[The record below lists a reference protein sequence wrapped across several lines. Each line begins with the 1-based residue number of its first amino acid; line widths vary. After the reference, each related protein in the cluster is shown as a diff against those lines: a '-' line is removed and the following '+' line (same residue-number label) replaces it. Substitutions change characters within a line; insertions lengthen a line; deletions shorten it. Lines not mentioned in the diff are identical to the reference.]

1 MKGCCCMTDY
11 FVTVKAEVLYEKAN
25 SILAKYEKYLDTC
38 ETPLEC
44 IESIYKTFCVYSKR
58 IIMCSDEKSYKELER
73 NVNEYDTI
81 IENVF
86 SSALIGA

>member
-1 MKGCCCMTDY
+1 
-11 FVTVKAEVLYEKAN
+11 
-25 SILAKYEKYLDTC
+25 
-38 ETPLEC
+38 
-44 IESIYKTFCVYSKR
+44 
-58 IIMCSDEKSYKELER
+58 MCSDEKSYKELER